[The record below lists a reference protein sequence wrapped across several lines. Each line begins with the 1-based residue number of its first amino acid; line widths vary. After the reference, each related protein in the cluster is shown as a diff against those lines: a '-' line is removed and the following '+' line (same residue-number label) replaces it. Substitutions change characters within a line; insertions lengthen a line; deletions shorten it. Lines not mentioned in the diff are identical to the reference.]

1 MDEIRSHFPSLSC
14 IEGVR
19 PPVFFD
25 NPGGTQ
31 VVREAVDAVDD
42 YYLRHNA
49 NHGGVFATSVRS
61 DAILHEAH
69 AAMCDF
75 LGAASPD
82 EIVFGPNMTSLV
94 FNVSRAIG
102 RTLRAGDEIVVT
114 RLDHDANIAPWL
126 ALQDCGIRIRW
137 ADIHPED
144 CSLDMES
151 LERAITD
158 RTRLVALGL
167 ASNAVGT
174 VSDVKSAVKLAR
186 AAGAIVHVD
195 AVHYAPHGPI
205 DVQDLGCD
213 LLSCSVYKFFGP
225 HVGAMYGRY
234 DLLDDLPAYKV
245 RPAGDRPPHKFETGT
260 QNHEG
265 IAGTLGALRYLEGLG
280 RAVDA
285 RAASRRER
293 LRAAMS
299 AIRTHEQGLSRALIE
314 KLSGIDGLRIW
325 GITDLGQ
332 LDRRVPTVSFT
343 MDGMS
348 PREIAEYLAREGI
361 YVWDGN
367 YYALA
372 VMERLGLQE
381 SGGMVRV
388 GAVHYNKV
396 DEVERLVEALGRMPK
411 RSRSASSFTAG

>member
-1 MDEIRSHFPSLSC
+1 MIPNIDEIRSHFPSLAC
-14 IEGVR
+14 IEDDR

-31 VVREAVDAVDD
+31 VVREAVDAAND
-42 YYLRHNA
+42 YYLHHNA
-49 NHGGVFATSVRS
+49 NHDGVFATSVRS

-69 AAMCDF
+69 VAMGDF
-75 LGAASPD
+75 LNAASPD
-82 EIVFGPNMTSLV
+82 EIVFGPNMTTLV
-94 FNVSRAIG
+94 FNLSRAIG

-126 ALQDCGIRIRW
+126 ALQDCGMRIRW
-137 ADIHPED
+137 ADIRAED
-144 CSLDMES
+144 CTLDMAS

-158 RTRLVALGL
+158 RTKLVALGL

-174 VSDVKSAVKLAR
+174 VNDVRSAVKMAR

-234 DLLDDLPAYKV
+234 DLLDRLPAYKV
-245 RPAGDRPPHKFETGT
+245 RPAGDKPPHKFETGT

-265 IAGTLGALRYLEGLG
+265 IAGTLGTLRYLEGLG
-280 RAVDA
+280 RAIDP
-285 RAASRRER
+285 RAASRRDR
-293 LRAAMS
+293 LRTAMS

-314 KLSGIDGLRIW
+314 GLSGIEGIRIW
-325 GITDLGQ
+325 GITDPGQ

-343 MDGMS
+343 MAGRS
-348 PREIAEYLAREGI
+348 PREVAEYLANEGI

-372 VMERLGLQE
+372 IMERLGLQE

-388 GAVHYNKV
+388 GAVHYNRH
-396 DEVERLVEALGRMPK
+396 DEVDRLIQALERMP
-411 RSRSASSFTAG
+411 R